1 MLVLL
6 FVVLVLVFGLLAV
19 TVLVGLTVS
28 SLVTLVTA
36 PGQLARLLR
45 DRRLRRNHALEHATI
60 NVIEE
65 RYGPSQLAGLARPD
79 GFLIFGSVSPAL
91 VLEAAHE
98 GLRRL
103 QRGERRL
110 AIHPR
115 CGTTLIASQLVL
127 AIVFLATL
135 LLLRQLSL
143 LPFIVGLL
151 AALLLGARL
160 SPFLQRWVTTDASV
174 DDLAIAGLQPHLVPV
189 QLPWTNMLVPVP
201 GALLVRTCLRNE
213 TDGDGTLTVVTPE
226 AKSYQ
231 LGDYRID

>member
-1 MLVLL
+1 MFAL
-6 FVVLVLVFGLLAV
+6 FALAFLLVFGLLAA
-19 TVLVGLTVS
+19 TILVGLTVS

-65 RYGPSQLAGLARPD
+65 RYGPSRLAGLAQPD

-91 VLEAAHE
+91 VLDAAQE
-98 GLRRL
+98 GLQRL
-103 QRGERRL
+103 QRGEHRL

-127 AIVFLATL
+127 ALAFLITL
-135 LLLRQLSL
+135 LLLRHLSF
-143 LPFIVGLL
+143 LPFLVGLI
-151 AALLLGARL
+151 AALLLGPRL
-160 SPFLQRWVTTDASV
+160 SPLLQRWVTTDARV

-189 QLPWTNMLVPVP
+189 QLPWMSILVPVP
-201 GALLVRTCLRNE
+201 GALLVRTCPKSQIE
-213 TDGDGTLTVVTPE
+213 GEGTFTVVVPHAEPIQT
-226 AKSYQ
+226 
-231 LGDYRID
+231 GRYRVE